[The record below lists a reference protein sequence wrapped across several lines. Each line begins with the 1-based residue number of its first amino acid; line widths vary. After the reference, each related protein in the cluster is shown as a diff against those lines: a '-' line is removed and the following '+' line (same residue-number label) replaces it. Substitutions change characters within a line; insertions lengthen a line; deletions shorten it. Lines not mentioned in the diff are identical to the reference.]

1 MLLMRKL
8 LIIAVISIL
17 TISIGGCSSKSEVS
31 IDNAKLMK
39 FIETNV
45 VKNREVKLLGVEIVE
60 QKKVDELPGWVV
72 LFVNM
77 KLQYNNQMITA
88 PETFFVRDNVITPL
102 VFDLDKNLN
111 LRDEIKPTIKDEL
124 YNKEHLVAGNSDAKH
139 KILVFSDPQCPF
151 CQEVVPDLLKSAREN
166 PDILSVYYYHLPLE
180 QIHPVSVTLTKIM
193 EFAQKSGK
201 MDMLEKIY
209 ALQIDPALSDET
221 AIINE
226 VKKQVGFSVT
236 AAQINTKDIID
247 ALKNDKDIANKTMVT
262 GTPTIYIDGKI
273 DKLREGYKDLITKK

>member
-1 MLLMRKL
+1 MRKL

>member
-1 MLLMRKL
+1 MRKL
-8 LIIAVISIL
+8 LTMAVISIL
-17 TISIGGCSSKSEVS
+17 AISIGGCSSKSEVS

-45 VKNREVKLLGVEIVE
+45 VKNRDVKLLGVEIVE

-88 PETFFVRDNVITPL
+88 PETFFVNDNVITPL

-111 LRDEIKPTIKDEL
+111 LREEIKPTIKDEL

-151 CQEVVPDLLKSAREN
+151 CQEVVLDLIKSAREK
-166 PDILSVYYYHLPLE
+166 PAILSVYYYHLPLE
-180 QIHPVSVTLTKIM
+180 QIHPVSVTLVKVM

-221 AIINE
+221 AIIKE

-236 AAQINTKDIID
+236 SAQINTKDIID
-247 ALKNDKDIANKTMVT
+247 ALKNDKDVANKIMVT

>member
-1 MLLMRKL
+1 MRKL
-8 LIIAVISIL
+8 LTIMVISML
-17 TISIGGCSSKSEVS
+17 TISIEGCSSKSEAVV
-31 IDNAKLMK
+31 DNAKLMK

-60 QKKVDELPGWVV
+60 QKKVDELPGWEV

-102 VFDLDKNLN
+102 VFDLDKNVN
-111 LRDEIKPTIKDEL
+111 LREEIKPTIKDEL
-124 YNKEHLVAGNSDAKH
+124 YNKEHLVAGNADAKH

-151 CQEVVPDLLKSAREN
+151 CQEVIPDLLKSAREN
-166 PDILSVYYYHLPLE
+166 PSTIGVYYYHLPLE
-180 QIHPVSVTLTKIM
+180 QIHPVSVTLVKIM

-201 MDMLEKIY
+201 LGMLEKIY
-209 ALQIDPALSDET
+209 ALQIDPATTDEET
-221 AIINE
+221 IIKE

-236 AAQINTKDIID
+236 SAQINTKNIIET
-247 ALKNDKDIANKTMVT
+247 LKNDKDTANKTMVT
-262 GTPTIYIDGKI
+262 GTPTVYIDGKI
-273 DKLREGYKDLITKK
+273 DKLREGYKDLIIKK